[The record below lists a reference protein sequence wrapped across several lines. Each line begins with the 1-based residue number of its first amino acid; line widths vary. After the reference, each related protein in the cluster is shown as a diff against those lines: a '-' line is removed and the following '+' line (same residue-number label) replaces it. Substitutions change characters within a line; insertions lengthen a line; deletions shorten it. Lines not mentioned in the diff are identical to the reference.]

1 MDHPHYDGSTF
12 PGASDVLQLLLDAT
26 TTHAIVGEDL
36 SGRVVLWNAGA
47 EALYGWTAGDAIGA
61 LTPKDLHPPSVV
73 ASGVPERMR
82 AEAAAS
88 GSWTG
93 EAVGCRRNGESFA
106 ARTAVTPWRV
116 AGRVAGF
123 LLVTQ
128 ELRHEWTDRDG
139 GDEQFRGLLEAAPD
153 AMVIVDHA
161 GRMVLVNGQVER
173 LFGYPRQELLGQ
185 SVDMLVPARF
195 RQDHAGHRLGY
206 SAEPRVRA
214 MGADLELYGLRKDG
228 TEFPVEISLSPL
240 STPGGTLV
248 SSAIRDISHRT
259 RAEAKFRDLLESAPD
274 AMVIVDRAGR
284 ILLVNSQ
291 TEKLFGYARREL
303 LGEPVEILVPERFR
317 GGHPGMRAG
326 FSREPRVRSMGEGRE
341 LFGRRQDG
349 SEFPVEISLSPLETE
364 DGPVVSSS
372 IRDISDRKRVE
383 RALQEKNVELERASL
398 AKDRFLASMSHELR
412 TPLNAIIGF
421 TGTLLMKLP
430 GPLTAD
436 QEKQLGTIKT
446 SARHLLSLIN
456 DILDVAKLDS
466 GTVKANL
473 QPVDCGDVVEEV
485 ASALRPL
492 AQQKHLAFDLDLP
505 VERIVIPCDRRFLSQ
520 ILINLAGNAIKF
532 TDRGGVTIALRH
544 VPGPAAAVEIAV
556 ADTGRGVPAEG
567 RDELFRAFS
576 QVDGDF
582 TKPREGTGLG
592 LHLSQRLA
600 AVLGGRIT
608 LESEP
613 GRGSCFTLQLE
624 RREA

>member
-1 MDHPHYDGSTF
+1 MHDPQYDGSALRG
-12 PGASDVLQLLLDAT
+12 PRDVVALLLEAT
-26 TTHAIVGEDL
+26 TAHALVGEDL
-36 SGRVVLWNAGA
+36 QGRVILWNRGA
-47 EALYGWTAGDAIGA
+47 EALYGCAAAEAVGILTARE
-61 LTPKDLHPPSVV
+61 LYPPSVV
-73 ASGVPERMR
+73 ASGLPDRMR
-82 AEAAAS
+82 AAAAD
-88 GSWTG
+88 GGQWTG
-93 EAVGCRRNGESFA
+93 ETVGWRRNGEQFA
-106 ARTAVTPWRV
+106 ARVAVTPWR
-116 AGRVAGF
+116 ANGGVAGF
-123 LLVTQ
+123 LVVSQ
-128 ELRHEWTDRDG
+128 ELTHDWVPREG
-139 GDEQFRGLLEAAPD
+139 ADEQFRSLLEAAPD
-153 AMVIVDHA
+153 AMVIVDQA
-161 GRMVLVNGQVER
+161 GRMVLVNGQVES

-185 SVDMLVPARF
+185 PVEMLVPDRF
-195 RQDHAGHRLGY
+195 RRQHGGHRLGY
-206 SAEPRVRA
+206 AAEPRVRA
-214 MGADLELYGLRKDG
+214 MGAGLELHGLRKDG

-240 STPGGTLV
+240 ATPGGTLV

-274 AMVIVDRAGR
+274 AMVIVDQAGR

-291 TEKLFGYARREL
+291 TEKLFGYARRQL
-303 LGEPVEILVPERFR
+303 LGQPVEVLVPERFR
-317 GGHPGMRAG
+317 GGHPGMRGG
-326 FSREPRVRSMGEGRE
+326 FFREPRVRAMGEGRE

-349 SEFPVEISLSPLETE
+349 TEFPVEISLSPIETE
-364 DGPVVSSS
+364 DGLVVSSS

-446 SARHLLSLIN
+446 SARHLLALIN

-473 QPVDCGDVVEEV
+473 EPVDCVAVVEEV
-485 ASALRPL
+485 ANGLRPL
-492 AQQKHLAFDLDLP
+492 AQQKHLDFDLELP
-505 VERIVIPCDRRFLSQ
+505 GERVVISCDRRFLSQ

-532 TDRGGVTIALRH
+532 TDQGSVRIGLRRAAAD
-544 VPGPAAAVEIAV
+544 PAAVQIAV
-556 ADTGRGVPAEG
+556 SDTGRGIPPEG

-576 QVDGDF
+576 QVEGDF

-608 LESEP
+608 LESAL
-613 GRGSCFTLQLE
+613 GRGSCFTLHLE
-624 RREA
+624 GRAS

>member
-1 MDHPHYDGSTF
+1 MHDPQYDGASF
-12 PGASDVLQLLLDAT
+12 PGPDDVVRLLLDAT

-36 SGRVVLWNAGA
+36 QGRVVLWNRGA
-47 EALYGWTAGDAIGA
+47 ELLYGCTAADAVGA
-61 LTPKDLHPPSVV
+61 LVSKDLHPPSIV
-73 ASGVPERMR
+73 ASGLPERMR
-82 AEAAAS
+82 AVAAN
-88 GSWTG
+88 GGHWQG
-93 EAVGCRRNGESFA
+93 ETVGCRRNGEHFA
-106 ARTAVTPWRV
+106 ARVAVTPWR
-116 AGRVAGF
+116 ADGAVAGF
-123 LLVTQ
+123 LVVSQ
-128 ELRHEWTDRDG
+128 ELTHDWTPREG
-139 GDEQFRGLLEAAPD
+139 ADEQFRSLLEAAPD
-153 AMVIVDHA
+153 AMVIVDQA

-185 SVDMLVPARF
+185 PVEMLVPDRF
-195 RQDHAGHRLGY
+195 KGQHAGHRLGY
-206 SAEPRVRA
+206 TAEPRVRA
-214 MGADLELYGLRKDG
+214 MGAGLELHGLRKDG

-240 STPGGTLV
+240 ATPSGTLV

-274 AMVIVDRAGR
+274 AMVIVDQAGR

-291 TEKLFGYARREL
+291 TETLFGYARQQL
-303 LGEPVEILVPERFR
+303 LGQPVEVLVPERFR
-317 GGHPGMRAG
+317 GGHPGMRGA
-326 FSREPRVRSMGEGRE
+326 FFKEPRVRAMGEGRE
-341 LFGRRQDG
+341 LFGRRLDG
-349 SEFPVEISLSPLETE
+349 SEFPVEISLSPIETE
-364 DGPVVSSS
+364 DGQVVSSS

-466 GTVKANL
+466 GTVKANI
-473 QPVDCGDVVEEV
+473 QPVDCGDVIEEI

-492 AQQKHLAFDLDLP
+492 AQQKHLDFELELP
-505 VERIVIPCDRRFLSQ
+505 VERVVVPCDRRFLSQ

-532 TDRGGVTIALRH
+532 TDRGRVAIFLRRADAD
-544 VPGPAAAVEIAV
+544 PAAVEIAV
-556 ADTGRGVPAEG
+556 TDTGRGIAQEG
-567 RDELFRAFS
+567 RDQLFRAFS
-576 QVDGDF
+576 QVEGES

-600 AVLGGRIT
+600 AVLGGKIT

-613 GRGSCFTLQLE
+613 GRGSCFTLHLE
-624 RREA
+624 GREA